1 MGTMMVLL
9 KSPIVLGKMMNKTYF
24 LLDLLA
30 IVFGSMAI
38 VVSAFSIALFIYL
51 GSYSI
56 LFFIM
61 ILNMIFCGFLV
72 RRSSTRIFDFIRRHG
87 IS

>member
-1 MGTMMVLL
+1 MVTMMAQL

-38 VVSAFSIALFIYL
+38 VVSAISIALFIYL
-51 GSYSI
+51 GSYNI
-56 LFFIM
+56 LLFIM
-61 ILNMIFCGFLV
+61 ILNMFFCGLLV
-72 RRSSTRIFDFIRRHG
+72 RRSSTRIFDFIKRHG